1 MNPLKL
7 LFESRKFWLLVLDGV
22 VSLILLVIAEVAPN
36 FQEMA
41 NQLIAI
47 LQPVVVAVIVGI
59 FVEDAAAKLKSKQPI
74 ILL

>member
-22 VSLILLVIAEVAPN
+22 VSLILLVIAEFAPN

-59 FVEDAAAKLKSKQPI
+59 FVEDAAAKLNS
-74 ILL
+74 

>member
-22 VSLILLVIAEVAPN
+22 VSLILLVIAEFAPN

-59 FVEDAAAKLKSKQPI
+59 FVEAAAAKLNS
-74 ILL
+74 

>member
-1 MNPLKL
+1 MEPLKA
-7 LFESRKFWLLVLDGV
+7 LFGSRKFWLLVLDGV

-59 FVEDAAAKLKSKQPI
+59 FVEDAAAKLNS
-74 ILL
+74 